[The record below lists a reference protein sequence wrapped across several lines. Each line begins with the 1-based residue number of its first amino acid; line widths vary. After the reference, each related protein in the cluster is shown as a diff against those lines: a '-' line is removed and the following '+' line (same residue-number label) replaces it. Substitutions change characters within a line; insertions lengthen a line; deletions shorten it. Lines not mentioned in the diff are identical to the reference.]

1 MNPLEAALSNPW
13 AALRELTD
21 DPLHPGGAA
30 ATRELM
36 DRADVAAGTRLLD
49 AGCGGGESLALAAER
64 GARPLGLDR
73 DPGLDEELAVD
84 APVVRGDLGTLPVR
98 DDSLDVVLAE
108 CTLCL
113 SDDVAGTLAEARR
126 VLDEGGRLALSD
138 VVTDG
143 EDEEQRL
150 PPFVAGALCLTNGTD
165 RDRERLR
172 ARVERA
178 GFEIRGVRD
187 HREDL
192 LAMRDQ
198 VAEQVDLDGL
208 LSLMGDRGDD
218 LREQA
223 SELSGKVENGTIGY
237 VSLVAEAV

>member
-21 DPLHPGGAA
+21 DPLHPGGVA
-30 ATRELM
+30 ATRDLM

-64 GARPLGLDR
+64 GARPVGLDR

-84 APVVRGDLGTLPVR
+84 TPVVRGDLGTFPVR

-143 EDEEQRL
+143 EGQRL
-150 PPFVAGALCLTNGTD
+150 PPFVAGALCLTNEKD
-165 RDRERLR
+165 RDRERLQTR
-172 ARVERA
+172 IEHA

-198 VAEQVDLDGL
+198 VTEQVDLDGL

>member
-1 MNPLEAALSNPW
+1 
-13 AALRELTD
+13 
-21 DPLHPGGAA
+21 
-30 ATRELM
+30 M

-64 GARPLGLDR
+64 GARPVGLDR

-84 APVVRGDLGTLPVR
+84 TPVVRGDLGTLPVR

-143 EDEEQRL
+143 EGQRL
-150 PPFVAGALCLTNGTD
+150 PPFVAGALCLTDKKD
-165 RDRERLR
+165 RDRERLQ
-172 ARVERA
+172 ARIEHA

-237 VSLVAEAV
+237 VSLVAEAA

>member
-21 DPLHPGGAA
+21 DPLHPGGVA
-30 ATRELM
+30 ATRDLM

-64 GARPLGLDR
+64 GARPVGLDR

-84 APVVRGDLGTLPVR
+84 TPVVRGDLGTFPVR

-138 VVTDG
+138 VVTD
-143 EDEEQRL
+143 DEGQRL
-150 PPFVAGALCLTNGTD
+150 PPFVAGALCLTNEKD
-165 RDRERLR
+165 RDRERLQ
-172 ARVERA
+172 ARIEHA

-198 VAEQVDLDGL
+198 VTEQVDLDGL